1 MLNAE
6 FRERCEGGGVT
17 QLCSCRLISAEHLK
31 LTICELDSYKVLM
44 NNGPISEAA
53 KLQFEP

>member
-1 MLNAE
+1 M
-6 FRERCEGGGVT
+6 T

-31 LTICELDSYKVLM
+31 LTIGELDSYKVLM

-53 KLQFEP
+53 KLQLES